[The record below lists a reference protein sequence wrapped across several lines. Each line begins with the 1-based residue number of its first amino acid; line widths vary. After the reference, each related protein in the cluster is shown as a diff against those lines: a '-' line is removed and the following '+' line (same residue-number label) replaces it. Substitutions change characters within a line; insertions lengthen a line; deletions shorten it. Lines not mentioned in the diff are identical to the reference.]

1 MFRVF
6 ECSHVGGHKVRTTV
20 RTLRTLASSQGMNM
34 YAPRHAA
41 SMYPVMSVGR
51 QESDRMS
58 HDIEPS
64 NIEPHPHHDVHAQY
78 AGNVLVYGGISP
90 NEGDWFGGVT
100 ADDAEQ
106 LLTALTEIEVG
117 PRPTRAWLFLCP
129 TGLR

>member
-1 MFRVF
+1 MQPCRGAQGEDNCAHTPDAVKFAGNEHVRSPACCKHVSCHVSGPPRVG
-6 ECSHVGGHKVRTTV
+6 SN
-20 RTLRTLASSQGMNM
+20 A
-34 YAPRHAA
+34 
-41 SMYPVMSVGR
+41 
-51 QESDRMS
+51 

-64 NIEPHPHHDVHAQY
+64 NIEPHSHHDVHAQY

-117 PRPTRAWLFLCP
+117 PRPTRAWFFLCP